1 MKDKE
6 LETKFCNKLL
16 HEYSSEQM
24 DAVMEFIEE
33 KFGKG
38 ERTDGGWVAH
48 ELTSE
53 YVHTDVVITE
63 NDDYQHFVT
72 CGMGVRK
79 MPNCM
84 PFGDKAFKRIELFF
98 AGSKE
103 RIFTDYEKRV
113 LAGELCR
120 ITKYP
125 FRNNTFFGPGH
136 TIDASTQF
144 KELFGYDYFLFYG
157 PFEELSVDGL
167 GDVYFLTLIPI
178 YEAEREWMVN
188 NNSFAWLFAFFNS
201 EDWDLVVDKE
211 REVFI
216 PNEEEMES
224 IDF

>member
-1 MKDKE
+1 MENKE
-6 LETKFCNKLL
+6 LKTTFCNKLL

-24 DAVMEFIEE
+24 DMVMDFIEE

-38 ERTDGGWVAH
+38 ERTGDAWIVH

-53 YVHTDVVITE
+53 YIHTDVVIAE

-72 CGMGVRK
+72 CGMGVRE

-84 PFGDKAFKRIELFF
+84 PFGDKAFKRIELFLV
-98 AGSKE
+98 GSKE
-103 RIFTDYEKRV
+103 RTFNDYEKRV
-113 LAGELCR
+113 LAGELCS

-125 FRNNTFFGPGH
+125 FRNNTFLGPGH
-136 TIDASTQF
+136 TIDASAQF

-157 PFEELSVDGL
+157 PFEELSVDEL

-178 YEAEREWMVN
+178 YEEEREWMVN
-188 NNSFAWLFAFFNS
+188 NNSFAWLFAFFNR

-216 PNEEEMES
+216 PSEQEMES
-224 IDF
+224 IVF

>member
-6 LETKFCNKLL
+6 LKTTFCNEIL

-24 DAVMEFIEE
+24 DTVMDFIEE

-38 ERTDGGWVAH
+38 ERTGDGWVVH

-53 YVHTDVVITE
+53 YIHTDVVITE

-72 CGMGVRK
+72 CGMGVRE
-79 MPNCM
+79 MPNCKV
-84 PFGDKAFKRIELFF
+84 FIDKAFKRIELFLV
-98 AGSKE
+98 GSKE
-103 RIFTDYEKRV
+103 RAFTDYEKGI

-125 FRNNTFFGPGH
+125 FRSGNFVGPGH
-136 TIDASTQF
+136 TIDASEEF
-144 KELFGYDYFLFYG
+144 KKLFGYDYFLFYG
-157 PFEELSVDGL
+157 PFEELNVDEL
-167 GDVYFLTLIPI
+167 GEIYFLTLIPI
-178 YEAEREWMVN
+178 YEEEREWMVN